1 VAGVGFAPDAE
12 IVAVKINDRSN
23 AGYASDWAAGLDW
36 IFTNLSTLGVRVV
49 NASVSTNQLYG
60 SASECDRSEPALAK
74 AVKNLIDA
82 GVTIFASSGNKGSK
96 TQVSAPACNTGV
108 IAVGATYKSSQGRQ
122 PSSST
127 YSAQWGS
134 AFADCADSST
144 AFDKVA
150 CFTNSGPRL
159 DIVAPGAVIVSDVLK
174 SATEGYRGT
183 SQASPAAAG
192 VAALML
198 ECNPKLAP
206 GQIKDILVRTGIS
219 VTDSKNGASF
229 PSIRAAAAVKE
240 ACAGGTG
247 IDAGVDANIR
257 DASTGIDTIPP
268 HDVSEDRPGRDAG
281 LGIGGTG
288 GSGGTGG
295 TTGRPGSGGTG
306 GGGTSTVDASVA
318 GANGGGAGGGGGSTL
333 AGSTALGGRNMI
345 TQVATALTATGGI
358 GGTGAGG
365 ATRASSVSSA
375 SGCGCTVGDTAQ
387 ARPQAALATTVTLLG
402 LGIFRM
408 MRARV

>member
-1 VAGVGFAPDAE
+1 VAGAGFAPDAE
-12 IVAVKINDRSN
+12 IVAGKINDRSN

-49 NASVSTNQLYG
+49 NASVSTNQLYA

-82 GVTIFASSGNKGSK
+82 GVTIFASAGNKGSA

-108 IAVGATYKSSQGRQ
+108 IAVGATYKSNQGRQ
-122 PSSST
+122 PASNT

-134 AFADCADSST
+134 AFADCADTST

-198 ECNPKLAP
+198 ECNPKLGPA
-206 GQIKDILVRTGIS
+206 QIKDILVRTGVS
-219 VTDSKNGASF
+219 VMAANGASF

-247 IDAGVDANIR
+247 ID
-257 DASTGIDTIPP
+257 TGIDAGTRDATTTIDTTAA
-268 HDVSEDRPGRDAG
+268 HDGSDDRPGRDAAS
-281 LGIGGTG
+281 GIGGAGGQGNGGAGGTTG
-288 GSGGTGG
+288 KTGSGGTGG
-295 TTGRPGSGGTG
+295 ST
-306 GGGTSTVDASVA
+306 TVDASVT
-318 GANGGGAGGGGGSTL
+318 GATGGSNGGAGGSTL
-333 AGSTALGGRNMI
+333 AGTTALGGRNML
-345 TQVATALTATGGI
+345 TQVTTALTGTGGMPSTGV
-358 GGTGAGG
+358 GGT
-365 ATRASSVSSA
+365 TRARSASSA
-375 SGCGCTVGDTAQ
+375 SGCGCTVGDSAKG
-387 ARPQAALATTVTLLG
+387 RREAALGASVALLG
-402 LGIFRM
+402 LGLCRM
-408 MRARV
+408 VRARV